1 MLTDQL
7 TGSRE
12 SSNEAERVA
21 VREQLEKLL
30 LDSHFSSSKRYPS
43 FLRFVL
49 EHTLAGEPELLKE
62 RTLGIELFGR
72 PPDYDTAADPI
83 VRVTAAE
90 IRKRIEQYY
99 QNPATKDEIRL
110 FLPSG
115 SYALQFHS
123 PHLAAAP
130 AIVEDPAAPQELPA
144 LATKPES
151 NKALSPRSKTII
163 VASAMLVLLLST
175 ASFAVW
181 RLFQLSPAEQFWAP
195 FVKSKEPVL
204 FCIAD
209 QNQYSAITLL
219 DAADP
224 QRKTTLKDNLVTV
237 VIDDVNPLIGIAG
250 VLQNSQ
256 RSYRVQGQSATTL
269 TDLRSAPSVLIGAYD
284 NGWTLRMTAPMRFH
298 FANDAQMTRFWI
310 EDQTKPGS
318 REWLIDRSQQLQTA
332 TYKDYA
338 IVARFVDPNT
348 DQFTLIVAG
357 IARGGTVAAGEF
369 LVDAKYIDELT
380 RRLPANWSHK
390 NIEIVLETQVID
402 SHSGPPHIAAVH
414 VW

>member
-1 MLTDQL
+1 MLDDQV
-7 TGSRE
+7 TGSWE
-12 SSNEAERVA
+12 PSNEAERVA

-30 LDSHFSSSKRYPS
+30 LTSHFSSSRRYPS

-49 EHTLAGEPELLKE
+49 QHTLAGESELLKE
-62 RTLGIELFGR
+62 RTLGIEIFGR
-72 PPDYDTAADPI
+72 VPDYDTAADPI

-99 QNPATKDEIRL
+99 QNPETKDEIRL

-115 SYALQFHS
+115 SYALQFHA
-123 PHLAAAP
+123 PRLVAPP
-130 AIVEDPAAPQELPA
+130 AIVEAAAAPKGLPA
-144 LATKPES
+144 PVSKSQSPTRLPAP
-151 NKALSPRSKTII
+151 NKAI
-163 VASAMLVLLLST
+163 VASAILVLLLST
-175 ASFAVW
+175 ASFALW
-181 RLFQLSPAEQFWAP
+181 RMFKSSPSEQFWAP
-195 FVKSKEPVL
+195 FVKAKVPVL

-224 QRKTTLKDNLVTV
+224 LRKTTLKDNLITV
-237 VIDDVNPLIGIAG
+237 VIDDVNPLVGIAG
-250 VLQNSQ
+250 VLQNSG
-256 RSYRVQGQSATTL
+256 RSYRVEGQSNTTL
-269 TDLRSAPSVLIGAYD
+269 TDLRRGPSVLIGAYD
-284 NGWTLRMTAPMRFH
+284 NGWTLRLTSPLRFH
-298 FANDAQMTRFWI
+298 FANDPQMTRFWI
-310 EDQTKPGS
+310 EDQTQPD
-318 REWLIDRSQQLQTA
+318 RRDWLIDRSQQLQTA

-338 IVARFVDPNT
+338 IVARFIDPNT
-348 DQFTLIVAG
+348 DQFTLVVAG

-369 LVDAKYIDELT
+369 LVDAKYINEMT
-380 RRLPANWSHK
+380 NQLPANWSRK

>member
-1 MLTDQL
+1 MLADQL
-7 TGSRE
+7 TGNWE
-12 SSNEAERVA
+12 PSNEAERVA

-49 EHTLAGEPELLKE
+49 EHTLAGEAELLKE
-62 RTLGIELFGR
+62 RTLGIEIFGR
-72 PPDYDTAADPI
+72 TPDYDTAADPI

-115 SYALQFHS
+115 SYALQFCA
-123 PHLAAAP
+123 PHPVAAP
-130 AIVEDPAAPQELPA
+130 AIVANPAAPKELPA
-144 LATKPES
+144 LAAEPQSHEIPPS
-151 NKALSPRSKTII
+151 RSKAI
-163 VASAMLVLLLST
+163 VASAVLVILLST
-175 ASFAVW
+175 VSFVLW

-195 FVKSKEPVL
+195 FVKSKQPVL

-338 IVARFVDPNT
+338 IVARFIDPNT
-348 DQFTLIVAG
+348 DQFTLVAAG

-369 LVDAKYIDELT
+369 LVDAKYINELT
-380 RRLPANWSHK
+380 RQLPANWSHE

>member
-1 MLTDQL
+1 LDDQV
-7 TGSRE
+7 TGSWE
-12 SSNEAERVA
+12 PSNEADRVA

-30 LDSHFSSSKRYPS
+30 LTSHFISSRRYPS

-49 EHTLAGEPELLKE
+49 QHTLAGESELLKE
-62 RTLGIELFGR
+62 RTLGIEIFGR
-72 PPDYDTAADPI
+72 APDYDTAADPI

-99 QNPATKDEIRL
+99 QNPETKDEIRL
-110 FLPSG
+110 FLRSG
-115 SYALQFHS
+115 SYGLQFS
-123 PHLAAAP
+123 APRGSTAPDTVEDSAAP
-130 AIVEDPAAPQELPA
+130 KRLPA
-144 LATKPES
+144 LVSKPQ
-151 NKALSPRSKTII
+151 SPRRLPAPSKAI
-163 VASAMLVLLLST
+163 VASAILVLLLST
-175 ASFAVW
+175 ASFALW
-181 RLFQLSPAEQFWAP
+181 RMFKSSPSEQFWAP
-195 FVKSKEPVL
+195 FVKSKAPVL

-224 QRKTTLKDNLVTV
+224 LRKTTLKDNLITV

-250 VLQNSQ
+250 VLQNSG
-256 RSYRVQGQSATTL
+256 RSYQVQGQSNTTL
-269 TDLRSAPSVLIGAYD
+269 TDLRRGPSVLIGAYD
-284 NGWTLRMTAPMRFH
+284 NGWTLRLTSPLRFH
-298 FANDAQMTRFWI
+298 FANDPQMTRFWI
-310 EDQTKPGS
+310 EDQTQPDR

-338 IVARFVDPNT
+338 IVARFIDPNT
-348 DQFTLIVAG
+348 DQFTLVAAG

-369 LVDAKYIDELT
+369 LVDAKYMNEMT
-380 RRLPANWSHK
+380 NQLPANWSHK

>member
-1 MLTDQL
+1 MLADQL
-7 TGSRE
+7 TGTWE
-12 SSNEAERVA
+12 PSNEAQRVA

-72 PPDYDTAADPI
+72 SPDYDTAADPI

-110 FLPSG
+110 LLPSG
-115 SYALQFHS
+115 SYALQFQAPHS
-123 PHLAAAP
+123 VAAP
-130 AIVEDPAAPQELPA
+130 AIVENPAAPQELPA
-144 LATKPES
+144 LVTEPES

-163 VASAMLVLLLST
+163 AASAMLLLLLST
-175 ASFAVW
+175 ASFALW
-181 RLFQLSPAEQFWAP
+181 RFFQLSPAEQFWAP

-269 TDLRSAPSVLIGAYD
+269 TDLRTAPSVLIGAYD
-284 NGWTLRMTAPMRFH
+284 NGWTLRMTAPLRFH
-298 FANDAQMTRFWI
+298 FANDPEMTRFWI

-338 IVARFVDPNT
+338 IVARFIDPNS
-348 DQFTLIVAG
+348 DQFTLVAAG

-380 RRLPANWSHK
+380 RQLPANWSHK

-402 SHSGPPHIAAVH
+402 SHSGPPRIAAVH

>member
-1 MLTDQL
+1 MLADQV
-7 TGSRE
+7 TE
-12 SSNEAERVA
+12 TWQPSNEAERVA
-21 VREQLEKLL
+21 IREQLEKLL
-30 LDSHFSSSKRYPS
+30 LTNHFSASRRYPS

-49 EHTLAGEPELLKE
+49 QHTLAGESELLKE

-72 PPDYDTAADPI
+72 APDYDTAADPI

-99 QNPATKDEIRL
+99 QNPETKDEIRL

-115 SYALQFHS
+115 SYALQFC
-123 PHLAAAP
+123 AP
-130 AIVEDPAAPQELPA
+130 RRIVEPDIVENPSAPKRLPA
-144 LATKPES
+144 PVTKLQSHSRLPAQ
-151 NKALSPRSKTII
+151 NKTI
-163 VASAMLVLLLST
+163 VASALLVLLLST
-175 ASFAVW
+175 ASFALW
-181 RLFQLSPAEQFWAP
+181 HIFKSSPAEQFWAP
-195 FVKSKEPVL
+195 FVKSKDPVL

-224 QRKTTLKDNLVTV
+224 LQKTTLKDNLITV

-250 VLQNSQ
+250 ILQNSG
-256 RSYRVQGQSATTL
+256 RSYRVQGQSNTTL
-269 TDLRSAPSVLIGAYD
+269 TDLRRGPSVLIGAYD
-284 NGWTLRMTAPMRFH
+284 NSWTLRLTSPLRFH
-298 FANDAQMTRFWI
+298 FANDPQMTRFWI
-310 EDQTKPGS
+310 EDQSKPNS
-318 REWLIDRSQQLQTA
+318 RERLIDRSQQLQTA

-338 IVARFVDPNT
+338 IVARFIDPNT
-348 DQFTLIVAG
+348 DKFTLVAAG

-369 LVDAKYIDELT
+369 LVDAKYLNEMT
-380 RRLPANWSHK
+380 SRLPANWSRK

-402 SHSGPPHIAAVH
+402 SHSGPPRIDAVY